1 MECLKGVI
9 ILAGGKSDRMF
20 FPKAYLLYGGETF
33 LKKIVDEYY
42 YSGIKHIYVVLN
54 DNFCN
59 GKWAK
64 YIEEVKLKA
73 TIIKNAN
80 PELGRFHSLKLGIK
94 EILNDSSAITAGLEF
109 CFIQNIDNPFIN
121 KEIIKKLMSSR
132 NSAGY
137 TSPQF
142 MGKNGHPV
150 LISKKIIEH
159 INNLPDENYNL
170 RTILSGFKKRQIKV
184 NNDNILI
191 NINTADDYAKCISQT
206 KLPEE
211 KKSHHITQAE
221 YNTEMIPSHSGKLE
235 RLYKNI

>member
-1 MECLKGVI
+1 MECLNGVI

-20 FPKAYLLYGGETF
+20 FPKAYLLYEGETF
-33 LKKIVDEYY
+33 LKKIIDEYY

-54 DNFCN
+54 ENFCN
-59 GKWAK
+59 GKWTK
-64 YIEEVKLKA
+64 FIDEIKLKA

-80 PELGRFHSLKLGIK
+80 PEFGRFHSLKLGIK
-94 EILNDSSAITAGLEF
+94 KMLNDSSAITGGLEF
-109 CFIQNIDNPFIN
+109 CFIQNVDNPFVN

-132 NSAGY
+132 NSEGY

-159 INNLPDENYNL
+159 INNLPDENFNL
-170 RTILSGFKKRQIKV
+170 RTILSGFKKRQIQV

-191 NINTADDYAKCISQT
+191 NINTADDYAKCISQP

-211 KKSHHITQAE
+211 KKNHHTNQAE
-221 YNTEMIPSHSGKLE
+221 DYTEILPSHFREIRRAL
-235 RLYKNI
+235 